1 MGADERTIK
10 ARSLISFVQGLER
23 LKNETRH
30 AWTSTGRRESIAE
43 HSWRLA
49 MFALVLEPEFPV
61 VDMNRVVRMLLVHD
75 LGEAVEGDVSAK
87 YENATPE
94 EKLRREE
101 DALRELLRELE
112 SPARGEIVDLWEEY
126 NRADTDEARMAKALD
141 KLETIIQHNQ
151 GANPEEF
158 DYEFNLA
165 YGAALTDAFSLLAAI
180 REELDNATRGRM
192 GALSEGPGA

>member
-1 MGADERTIK
+1 ME
-10 ARSLISFVQGLER
+10 GLER

-49 MFALVLEPEFPV
+49 MFALVLEPEFPM

-75 LGEAVEGDVSAK
+75 LGEAIDGDVSAK
-87 YENATPE
+87 FENATPE
-94 EKLRREE
+94 EKLQREE
-101 DALRELLRELE
+101 ASLRKVLAELE
-112 SPARGEIVDLWEEY
+112 SPARGEIVALWEEY

-151 GANPEEF
+151 GSNPEEF

-165 YGAALTDAFSLLAAI
+165 YGAGLSDAFSLLAEI
-180 REELDNATRGRM
+180 REELDEATRGRM
-192 GALSEGPGA
+192 GYPSEGRGPGA

>member
-1 MGADERTIK
+1 ME
-10 ARSLISFVQGLER
+10 GLER

-30 AWTSTGRRESIAE
+30 AWTSTGRRESVAE

-49 MFALVLEPEFPV
+49 MFALVLEPEFPM

-75 LGEAVEGDVSAK
+75 LGEAIDGDVSAK
-87 YENATPE
+87 FEKATPE
-94 EKLRREE
+94 EKLQREE
-101 DALRELLRELE
+101 ASLRKVLAELE

-151 GANPEEF
+151 GSNPEEF

-165 YGAALTDAFSLLAAI
+165 YGAGLSDAFSLLAEI
-180 REELDNATRGRM
+180 REELDEATRGRM
-192 GALSEGPGA
+192 GDPSEGRGPGA